1 MKIITTH
8 RNPDFDGF
16 ASCIAA
22 KKLYE
27 GYTIVISGRPSQ
39 NLLEYLR
46 IYGDRFKYITE
57 KELEEDIEKIVL
69 VDTSSFRRV
78 GEKIRKFLNNVDVI
92 IYDHHPETEN
102 EGINGVRKIEKLG
115 ATITLMTE
123 LLIER
128 GLEIDPIEATLFMI
142 ALYEDTGNLL
152 YSSTTSRDIE
162 VAKILLEKGA
172 NLEEVANFVKTDLT
186 LDQKKIAEDLM
197 NNTTDFE
204 VNGVKISIAMTETEK
219 FVGGLNVVVSK
230 LWSLGGYETLIC
242 IIRHG
247 KKVHIIGRTSSP
259 DVDLG
264 EVMRELGG
272 GGHKKAASC
281 TIEETD
287 MKKILER
294 LLETLKKHIK
304 PVLRAKDIMSSPVKV
319 ALSQMKIKEV
329 NKIMERTG
337 HNGMPIIEGNRL
349 VGIVTKKAVD
359 KAINHG
365 LGDRPVKSIMT
376 SKLVTVNPDT
386 PVTKIRELMIEHN
399 IGRIP
404 VLENGILVGIVTR
417 SDILKAV
424 FGEPVKRYVKPI
436 YRKDGKIFFDVT
448 KEMTERIPPRV
459 LNLLRLFGKFGDE
472 ISMPVYVVGGFVR
485 DLLLNIPNLDIDLV
499 VEGNAMDFAK
509 YSAKFLEAK
518 VVKYDKFM
526 TASLFFKD
534 GFRVDVATARTE
546 YYESPAKLPQVE
558 MSTIKKD
565 LYRRDF
571 TINALAIKLNP
582 ADFGTL
588 LDFFGGV
595 KDLEEGIIRALH
607 TLSFID
613 DPTRIIRAIRF
624 EQRFGF
630 KIEEVTEKILREAVR
645 EGLLEKTTG
654 QRIRQEIEKILEEK
668 DPLKAIRRMAEFDII
683 KHVFPKTYYTSVLDE
698 KLEKLFKFLK
708 WAENFFEKL
717 NKFYSILH
725 VMLEYY
731 DMETLHFVRKRYGLP
746 KKMIDEIKRVEK
758 IAPVIAEMIE
768 NRLKFSD
775 IYKVVK
781 DISPE
786 GFCHISSYL
795 SPEAQEYLKE
805 FLKKLRETKLKKVDG
820 DFLIKL
826 GMKPGKIIGEILDE
840 LYSRKLDEE
849 LLDEEE
855 VAKLLVK
862 EYLKKEEKEHD
873 KKDRS
878 HRDSCEECSGEIK
891 TLRKATESE
900 SNKS

>member
-1 MKIITTH
+1 VKIITTH

-16 ASCIAA
+16 ASCVAA
-22 KKLYE
+22 KKLY
-27 GYTIVISGRPSQ
+27 TDHVIAISGRPSQ

-46 IYGDRFKYITE
+46 IYGDRFEYVTE
-57 KELEEDIEKIVL
+57 KELEEDVEKIVL
-69 VDTSSFRRV
+69 VDTSSSKRV
-78 GEKIRKFLNNVDVI
+78 GEKIRRFLDKADVT

-102 EGINGVRKIEKLG
+102 EDIHGIRRIEKLG
-115 ATITLMTE
+115 ATITMMVE
-123 LLIER
+123 LLIDQ

-152 YSSTTSRDIE
+152 YSSTTPRDIE
-162 VAKILLEKGA
+162 VAKILLERGA
-172 NLEEVANFVKTDLT
+172 NLEEVSNFVKTDLT
-186 LDQKKIAEDLM
+186 LDQKRVAEDLM
-197 NNTTDFE
+197 NHTTDFE
-204 VNGVKISIAMTETEK
+204 INGVKVSIAITETEK
-219 FVGGLNVVVSK
+219 FIGGLNVVVSK
-230 LWSLGGYETLIC
+230 LWSLGGYETLVC
-242 IIRHG
+242 IIKHG
-247 KKVHIIGRTSSP
+247 KKIHVIGRTSSP

-264 EVMRELGG
+264 EVMKELGG

-281 TIEETD
+281 TLEETD
-287 MKKILER
+287 LNKVLER

-319 ALSQMKIKEV
+319 ALSQMSIEEV
-329 NKIMERTG
+329 NKMMERTG
-337 HNGMPIIEGNRL
+337 HNGMPIVEENRL

-365 LGDRPVKSIMT
+365 LGNRPIKSIMT
-376 SKLVTVNPDT
+376 SKLVTVTPDT

-404 VLENGILVGIVTR
+404 VLENGILVGIITR

-485 DLLLNIPNLDIDLV
+485 DLLLNIPNLDVDLV

-509 YSAKFLEAK
+509 YSARFLEAK
-518 VVKYDKFM
+518 VVEYEKFM

-546 YYESPAKLPQVE
+546 YYESPAELPQVE

-588 LDFFGGV
+588 FDFFGGM
-595 KDLEEGIIRALH
+595 KDLEDGIIRALH

-613 DPTRIIRAIRF
+613 DPTRIIRAVRF

-630 KIEEVTEKILREAVR
+630 KIEEVTENILKEAVR

-654 QRIRQEIEKILEEK
+654 QRIRQEIEKVLDER
-668 DPLKAIRRMAEFDII
+668 DPLKAIRRMAELEII
-683 KHVFPKTYYTSVLDE
+683 KHIFPKTYYTSVLDE
-698 KLEKLFKFLK
+698 KLKKLFEFLK

-725 VMLEYY
+725 IMLEYY
-731 DMETLHFVRKRYGLP
+731 DMETLHFMKEKYGLP
-746 KKMIDEIKRVEK
+746 KKVIDEIKRLEK
-758 IAPVIAEMIE
+758 MAPIVAEMLK

-781 DISPE
+781 DLSPE

-795 SPEAQEYLKE
+795 DMEDQDYLKK
-805 FLKKLRETKLKKVDG
+805 FLKKLKITKLEKVDG
-820 DFLIKL
+820 SFLIKL
-826 GMKPGKIIGEILDE
+826 GVRPGRVIGEILDD
-840 LYSRKLDEE
+840 LYSKKLDGEIF
-849 LLDEEE
+849 DEEE
-855 VAKLLVK
+855 MAKLLVK
-862 EYLKKEEKEHD
+862 EYLEKGEKEHD
-873 KKDRS
+873 EKARS
-878 HRDSCEECSGEIK
+878 YRNSCEERSGK
-891 TLRKATESE
+891 TETIRRTSEPEGNES
-900 SNKS
+900 